1 MKPQNTQDY
10 SSGIAEQ
17 DLSLQLKRLEEKLQS
32 LEKDESDHFSLP
44 QQSELG
50 SRSWED
56 DIRSTRSTIQSELY
70 NMLAKTKG
78 ALSKIERGIY
88 GKCEDCG
95 RQIEESRLKIMPVA
109 EVCLACAWA

>member
-10 SSGIAEQ
+10 STGIAEQ
-17 DLSLQLKRLEEKLQS
+17 DLSLQLRRLEEKLQS

-56 DIRSTRSTIQSELY
+56 DIRSTRSTIQSELC

-78 ALSKIERGIY
+78 ALLKIEKGVY
-88 GKCEDCG
+88 GKCESCEK
-95 RQIEESRLKIMPVA
+95 QIEDNRLKIMPVA
-109 EVCLACAWA
+109 EVCLACARA